1 VFAYPAPMARGMVRT
16 GTGAPAL
23 LLLIAAAA
31 LAGVAEDHPQRAD
44 VVAVEVSGEPGT
56 YRFLVSV
63 RSPDEGC
70 DRFARWWEV
79 VSPDGRLL
87 YRRILMH
94 SHPDE
99 QPFARAGGPVPI
111 GRDEEVV
118 VRAWMH
124 PDGYGGAML
133 RGSVAAGFSAWRDAP
148 PGFAADLARVP
159 PQPDVCWR

>member
-1 VFAYPAPMARGMVRT
+1 MVRT
-16 GTGAPAL
+16 ETGAHAL
-23 LLLIAAAA
+23 LLLIAAAG
-31 LAGVAEDHPQRAD
+31 LAGVEAPAAPRAD
-44 VVAVEVSGEPGT
+44 VGAVEVSGEPGA

-79 VSPDGRLL
+79 VSLDGRLL

-133 RGSVAAGFSAWRDAP
+133 RGSVAAGFTAWGDAP
-148 PGFAADLARVP
+148 PGFAADLAHAP